1 MKYLILLT
9 NFAYL
14 TFYCNKNLKIFNSTL
29 KMNLLLLCNIWFF
42 INLIINLFCT
52 INEIN
57 YVKIYISGL
66 ILPKLCL

>member
-1 MKYLILLT
+1 MMKYLNLHA

-14 TFYCNKNLKIFNSTL
+14 TFYGNKNLKIFNSTL
-29 KMNLLLLCNIWFF
+29 KMNLLLLCNIRFF
-42 INLIINLFCT
+42 ISLIINLFCT

-66 ILPKLCL
+66 ILPK